1 MGLFVQ
7 SDGDSAVIVAKGVY
21 KQVPIF
27 TRDGLLYA
35 AYGGGYVRLKE
46 DGSTSQPT
54 ARLDH
59 LDFDG
64 ELHRDQ
70 MGRLCVPSP
79 DRQSKP
85 LEDQRKQL
93 LIGET

>member
-7 SDGDSAVIVAKGVY
+7 SEGDVAVVVNKGVY

-27 TRDGLLYA
+27 IRDGLLYA
-35 AYGGGYVRLKE
+35 AYGGGYIRLKE

-64 ELHRDQ
+64 ELHRDA
-70 MGRLCVPSP
+70 MGRLCVPSR
-79 DRQSKP
+79 DRDSTP
-85 LEDQRKQL
+85 LDAPKRQL
-93 LIGET
+93 LLGTT